1 MPSAQRS
8 FWSVRQSVYAMRT
21 GLFHVKLRLWQVNGG
36 GAFALLRQSQD
47 RHDAEISPRSRQDDR
62 RSGSLAQEA
71 RLCPSPF
78 WWHEE
83 ETFYR
88 CRFHRKLQVST
99 HLIERNWRI
108 GHAVR
113 FVFFF
118 CFFCFFCVS
127 CSHPCSRTVILD
139 EPTAGVDPYSR
150 RSIWDI
156 LLKYKTGTL
165 INCNWNVIGIAFTA
179 NDF

>member
-8 FWSVRQSVYAMRT
+8 FWSVRQSVYAIRT

-47 RHDAEISPRSRQDDR
+47 RHHAEISPRSRQDDR

-83 ETFYR
+83 ETVYR

-113 FVFFF
+113 FFFF
-118 CFFCFFCVS
+118 FFFVYRVLIRVPGRLFWMNQLLVL
-127 CSHPCSRTVILD
+127 IL
-139 EPTAGVDPYSR
+139 
-150 RSIWDI
+150 I
-156 LLKYKTGTL
+156 LAVLF
-165 INCNWNVIGIAFTA
+165 GISSWSTKQVHS
-179 NDF
+179 